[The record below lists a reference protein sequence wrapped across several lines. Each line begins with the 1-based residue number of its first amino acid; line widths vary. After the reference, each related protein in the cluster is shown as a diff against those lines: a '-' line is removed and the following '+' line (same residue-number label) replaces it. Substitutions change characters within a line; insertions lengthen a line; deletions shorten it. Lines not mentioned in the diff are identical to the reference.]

1 MFEWISRCI
10 YLQFQYNFTTH
21 VSKRKS
27 LHQDPILRV
36 IIYKFRSIK
45 SLLKSWK
52 IRTRQK
58 EKEFVSDSTSVLVA
72 ITSQYHAG
80 LIKVYDLIRTIRWN
94 YIYGIQI
101 RNKSYTFHSQKRE
114 QRHYWLI
121 RMHNDSCEN

>member
-1 MFEWISRCI
+1 MNISCI

-80 LIKVYDLIRTIRWN
+80 LIKVYDLIRYVETIYTEYKSETNHTRS
-94 YIYGIQI
+94 IP
-101 RNKSYTFHSQKRE
+101 RNESNV
-114 QRHYWLI
+114 I
-121 RMHNDSCEN
+121 ID